1 MSKKILFF
9 TLLFY
14 LIGLS
19 NIVFSEIIPI
29 KKPSLSKEE
38 TQKKLLIDVLKPL
51 PKPIKK
57 TEKKV
62 IKEKIVNKKEKK
74 TGIILPKKKP
84 LIAGSKKIKDI
95 KISKYYNKKDFNL
108 AKKAISDM
116 KKSRWPEALKTSKKA
131 KDKSIY
137 NFIQWRHLLKKGN
150 QASYYEYK
158 TFIDKNENYPRI
170 GRIKYLAEHKLS
182 TDKISPKKII
192 DWYESTGTLSGF
204 GKMILG

>member
-182 TDKISPKKII
+182 TDKISPKKN
-192 DWYESTGTLSGF
+192 Y
-204 GKMILG
+204 